1 MLTLFVWRYIAV
13 SDFSRVTIIIY
24 ECLIDDVDLKNA
36 MIEANSVA
44 IDWKPLYSVEQCACL
59 TPFTY
64 STKKV
69 PKFINNKFDN
79 TLEEEEKLKHEPMM
93 RYSKTK

>member
-1 MLTLFVWRYIAV
+1 MLPLLY
-13 SDFSRVTIIIY
+13 Y
-24 ECLIDDVDLKNA
+24 ECLIDDVELKNA

-69 PKFINNKFDN
+69 PTFINNNKVDN
-79 TLEEEEKLKHEPMM
+79 TLEPEP
-93 RYSKTK
+93 KTKAWAYVALIGIRNDNYAIE